1 MLDILLEKNNIEN
14 NYLNNKKN
22 VKINFIKL
30 DNRIFEEKNIDISSI
45 NSEEELI
52 EEINSIKINENI
64 FLKIILIGNKN
75 IEINKNK
82 IIKEIKNKNILKIE
96 DKSETKWDFDKL
108 AEKNSLKG
116 IFVKKMLDKLND
128 EKFNENEI
136 KKAIEIGLKSF
147 E

>member
-14 NYLNNKKN
+14 NYLNNKN
-22 VKINFIKL
+22 NIKINFIKL
-30 DNRIFEEKNIDISSI
+30 DNRSFEEKNMDISSI

-52 EEINSIKINENI
+52 EKINSIKIDENI

-96 DKSETKWDFDKL
+96 DKSEMKWDFDTL

-116 IFVKKMLDKLND
+116 IFVKKMLDKLNNENID
-128 EKFNENEI
+128 ENEI
-136 KKAIEIGLKSF
+136 KRAIEIGLKSF